1 MKLARG
7 RYHIGHISIFIK
19 HCYTWEQR
27 KNLTEAFRESLVK
40 RLVHISEVL
49 TETILL
55 LCNFEGWK
63 EGTFKPWKSEGLI
76 HSGDLIWTSSFFLCF
91 EWSQTAKFQSDI
103 NSPKSSKAHHVPFF
117 KKKSIHNV
125 LNIK

>member
-19 HCYTWEQR
+19 HSYTREQR

-76 HSGDLIWTSSFFLCF
+76 HSGDLI
-91 EWSQTAKFQSDI
+91 
-103 NSPKSSKAHHVPFF
+103 
-117 KKKSIHNV
+117 
-125 LNIK
+125 